1 MSESTNE
8 VPTDQG
14 TDYKVGYKKPPKNRQ
29 FGQPEG
35 NPRNP
40 GGWVK
45 KDTPRYKLE
54 RLLKLGRDEWRVI
67 ARGEAVGEDGEKYGG
82 FEQLVCEILLNEP
95 SPLSNQP
102 GMTPME
108 QIRAICMLIDQAYG
122 KSPQLQVV
130 AQADDKEDAKAYVK
144 GFLIP

>member
-1 MSESTNE
+1 MSESTNK

-14 TDYKVGYKKPPKNRQ
+14 TDYEVGYKKPPKNRQ

-54 RLLKLGRDEWRVI
+54 RLLKLSKSEWRTI
-67 ARGEAVGEDGEKYGG
+67 ANGEAVGEDGEPYGG
-82 FEQLVCEILLNEP
+82 FEELVANILLNPPDPTTGLP
-95 SPLSNQP
+95 S
-102 GMTPME
+102 MTPME
-108 QIRAICMLIDQAYG
+108 QMKAICMLIDQAYG